1 MWKENLPKIIKL
13 AAIVL
18 IMGLLSSS
26 MFYLNSRWGLIRDIR
41 RLADAQQ
48 IVKGIQYYY
57 NQFEE
62 LPESQSADNSGWDK
76 SNNLI
81 KRVFLEP
88 LLTAGILQR
97 HPFDPKNDNEY
108 YYRYKK
114 FPAGTYG
121 CARAFS
127 VFQVMK
133 YETNGLAPG
142 WGVCQTVDFTKLAPS
157 GYTWQ
162 EFE

>member
-18 IMGLLSSS
+18 IMGLLGSS
-26 MFYLNSRWGLIRDIR
+26 MFYLNSRWSWIRDMR
-41 RLADAQQ
+41 RLADAKQ
-48 IVKGIQYYY
+48 IIKGLQYYY
-57 NQFEE
+57 YQFEE
-62 LPESQSADNSGWDK
+62 LPESKPADNTGWDN
-76 SNNLI
+76 SNNLV
-81 KRVFLEP
+81 KLEFLEP
-88 LLTAGILQR
+88 LLTAGILQE
-97 HPFDPKNDNEY
+97 HPFDPKNDDEF

-127 VFQVMK
+127 IFQVMR
-133 YETNGLAPG
+133 YETDGLALG
-142 WGVCQTVDFTKLAPS
+142 QGVCQKVDFTKLAPD